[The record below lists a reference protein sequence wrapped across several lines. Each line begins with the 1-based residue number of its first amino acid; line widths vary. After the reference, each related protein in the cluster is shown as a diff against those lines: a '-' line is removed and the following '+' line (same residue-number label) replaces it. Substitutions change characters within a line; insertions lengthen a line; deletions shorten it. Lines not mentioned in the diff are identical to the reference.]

1 MKIGLGLILIFLSF
15 SLSAECTEKINFTKK
30 FIEFASEGYLD
41 KNKFQYLKELANS
54 NKIQNRDRD
63 AARQTIKN
71 LSKFTERIRLQYTIE
86 DINNKKTTKLDFV
99 FTPTYSENEKISG
112 KNVYEMISNISQK
125 DNLSETKADDDR
137 CGTASL
143 LNAYLIMGG
152 NFEKL
157 TKEFGLK
164 NIITYKNIHL
174 LQEKLYNIANID
186 KKSGIYSGFK
196 YKTFFNGY
204 ITDIRPSGE
213 IVFAS
218 DKIGIEVM
226 PLIGK
231 TLDTIDEKKEA
242 IEDFFQKKTNGVLQ
256 VGVYLELKNGK
267 LLKPTPNQEQNHF
280 ITVFKLNNDY
290 YLSDTSPVNNGDGKN
305 IRKLTK
311 QELSDLL
318 YNTSGIIN
326 GLSLDNIKFY

>member
-1 MKIGLGLILIFLSF
+1 MKFGFVLLLIVLTFFLP
-15 SLSAECTEKINFTKK
+15 AQAIERVNFTKK
-30 FIEFASEGYLD
+30 FIELASEGYLD
-41 KNKFQYLKELANS
+41 KKKFQYLKELAKS
-54 NKIQNRDRD
+54 SYIPDKEI
-63 AARQTIKN
+63 AKQTIKN
-71 LSKFTERIRLQYTIE
+71 LSKFTERIRLQYTLE
-86 DINNKKTTKLDFV
+86 DVLNKKTTKLDFV
-99 FTPTYSENEKISG
+99 FTPTYSENEKIAG
-112 KNVYEMISNISQK
+112 KNVYEIISNISQK
-125 DNLSETKADDDR
+125 DNLDETKADDDR

-157 TKEFGLK
+157 TKEFSLK
-164 NIITYKNIHL
+164 NTINYRNIHL
-174 LQEKLYNIANID
+174 IQEKLYNIANID

-218 DKIGIEVM
+218 DKIGIEVT

-231 TLDTIDEKKEA
+231 TVDTIDEKKEA
-242 IEDFFQKKTNGVLQ
+242 VQEFFQKKSKGVLQ
-256 VGVYLELKNGK
+256 VGVYLEVKTGK
-267 LLKPTPNQEQNHF
+267 LSKPRSNQGQNHF
-280 ITVFKLNNDY
+280 ITIFRLNNDY

-305 IRKLTK
+305 IRKLTS
-311 QELSDLL
+311 QELNDLV

>member
-1 MKIGLGLILIFLSF
+1 MKIGLGLIFIFLGF
-15 SLSAECTEKINFTKK
+15 SLSAECVEKINFTKK

-54 NKIQNRDRD
+54 NKIQNRDRY

-112 KNVYEMISNISQK
+112 KNIYEMISNISQK
-125 DNLSETKADDDR
+125 DNLNETKADDDR

-242 IEDFFQKKTNGVLQ
+242 IEDFFQKKPNGVLQ

-267 LLKPTPNQEQNHF
+267 LLKPTSNKEQNHF

-305 IRKLTK
+305 IKKLTK
-311 QELSDLL
+311 QELKDLL

-326 GLSLDNIKFY
+326 GLSLEAV

>member
-1 MKIGLGLILIFLSF
+1 MKLGLGLIVIFLSF
-15 SLSAECTEKINFTKK
+15 SLSVECTEKINFTKK

-54 NKIQNRDRD
+54 NKIQNRDRE

-99 FTPTYSENEKISG
+99 FTPTYSENDKISG
-112 KNVYEMISNISQK
+112 KNVYEVISNISQK

-218 DKIGIEVM
+218 DKIGIEVT

-242 IEDFFQKKTNGVLQ
+242 VEDFFQKKPNGVLQ

>member
-1 MKIGLGLILIFLSF
+1 MKFAVVLLATVLTF
-15 SLSAECTEKINFTKK
+15 SLPVQAIEKTNFTKN
-30 FIEFASEGYLD
+30 FIEVSSEGYLD
-41 KNKFQYLKELANS
+41 KKKFQYLKELANS
-54 NKIQNRDRD
+54 PHITDKEV
-63 AARQTIKN
+63 AKQTIKN
-71 LSKFTERIRLQYTIE
+71 LSKFTERIRLQYTLE
-86 DINNKKTTKLDFV
+86 DVLNKKATKLDFV
-99 FTPTYSENEKISG
+99 FTPTYSENDKITG
-112 KNVYEMISNISQK
+112 RNIYEIISNISQK
-125 DNLSETKADDDR
+125 DNLDETKADDDR

-157 TKEFGLK
+157 TKEFALK

-174 LQEKLYNIANID
+174 IQEKLYNIANTD
-186 KKSGIYSGFK
+186 KKAGIYSGFK

-204 ITDIRPSGE
+204 ITDIRASGE

-218 DKIGIEVM
+218 DKIGIEVT

-231 TLDTIDEKKEA
+231 TIDTIDEKREA
-242 IEDFFQKKTNGVLQ
+242 VLEFFQKKSKGVLQ
-256 VGVYLELKNGK
+256 VGVYLEVKTGK
-267 LLKPTPNQEQNHF
+267 LLKPTSNQGQNHF
-280 ITVFKLNNDY
+280 ITVFRLNNDY

-305 IRKLTK
+305 IRKLTS
-311 QELSDLL
+311 QELNDLV